1 MTVVGCGGR
10 SMAMRD
16 HIQKTKKITTE
27 ERIAQS
33 ESRAITAES
42 EELLVC
48 D

>member
-1 MTVVGCGGR
+1 MSEYKRT
-10 SMAMRD
+10 
-16 HIQKTKKITTE
+16 KTKKITTE

-48 D
+48 DWYQAARTIKE